1 MFLLHI
7 LQSPGQEPESFC
19 TLHIVSKT
27 GHVWKRRVLL
37 NSLIGP
43 ELTLFGNKFS
53 DSSDIGFFCDQAA
66 VDPQALVSSLPQV
79 VKGHVAIVAF
89 LAEERQ
95 QVETSDMYQSL
106 AEVAVH
112 KKPDRDST
120 VIATLLPHSQV
131 KFLEEVELDSNTSM
145 ALVEAGGNHG
155 FVLWRALGEPSCFFK
170 TFPEILADALPD
182 ALPQEQEG
190 GRSFLQGLRRRTRSL
205 TKNWVSKPMTL
216 ICRSHKLIWTPSMR
230 CCLTWSLLGSPLTTL
245 LRGLGKFQRPSQS
258 RSLRERKESMV
269 THRLLQGL
277 LPQEGSLRVGLT

>member
-190 GRSFLQGLRRRTRSL
+190 GRSAGQDPPCTYKMRREALDLLHEASEAWLADLLRRANML
-205 TKNWVSKPMTL
+205 TIHRKQVTL
-216 ICRSHKLIWTPSMR
+216 KVEDI
-230 CCLTWSLLGSPLTTL
+230 
-245 LRGLGKFQRPSQS
+245 
-258 RSLRERKESMV
+258 
-269 THRLLQGL
+269 
-277 LPQEGSLRVGLT
+277 